1 MTDSPHALARKAG
14 CARKWEDDGGS
25 DATMMGGASEANSV
39 FGSRTYAVRRRGARC
54 AQWLPCLRLRVE
66 TRRASLAPPG
76 THTCTNGASGYGIG
90 TVAKSNRACLTNG
103 NCSAPYVFAAAPA
116 QIISLDLARVLASSP
131 AAIEYTTK
139 SREILND
146 PVRSRTFAS
155 EDSWLG
161 FALSDLLPANF
172 TGITLADI
180 ERFTYTFDDWGARMT
195 PFTMFFHDKQ
205 KKAHRII
212 AAYHYSLAHS
222 CDSNVQITCSKR
234 DEQRRTSESCR
245 LLPGN
250 RSPGSR
256 DRFQNCSRG
265 GPPAG
270 DLRYSPYYSCLT
282 NSPAQ
287 QQRLISLGARVNRG
301 GWQWN
306 WTASTC
312 AWQRLDIHQNVSFQ
326 QINEALAS

>member
-1 MTDSPHALARKAG
+1 MLTVFTWLQLAITAEPFRNAHYVAKLDDDCFIRVPEMCVHLRK
-14 CARKWEDDGGS
+14 
-25 DATMMGGASEANSV
+25 
-39 FGSRTYAVRRRGARC
+39 
-54 AQWLPCLRLRVE
+54 LRVKPHVYYGIYYA
-66 TRRASLAPPG
+66 TTWYPHLYK
-76 THTCTNGASGYGIG
+76 NGASGYGIG

-287 QQRLISLGARVNRG
+287 QQRAQDTSR
-301 GWQWN
+301 
-306 WTASTC
+306 TS
-312 AWQRLDIHQNVSFQ
+312 AW
-326 QINEALAS
+326 ALAPHHTWERTRALLQRAPASIGFCSLACHAQV